1 MVNETAPENSESMNG
16 ICVAFPSIT
25 FTLLPRKREVSVL
38 ASFGSTSRAVS
49 RSTDI
54 RSKSVVKPGP
64 GPSSKI
70 LGLRSVLSRTQG
82 TRC

>member
-16 ICVAFPSIT
+16 ICVA

-49 RSTDI
+49 RSSDI
-54 RSKSVVKPGP
+54 RSRSVVKPGP

-70 LGLRSVLSRTQG
+70 FGPRSVLSRTQG